1 MRAEVL
7 EDYTTSDIIDDVKK
21 TQRTIFQIYAI
32 YESLQREI
40 EQLKD
45 EVRKLKEGQN
55 ERLQAERAEGEQS
68 DESGDMAL

>member
-21 TQRTIFQIYAI
+21 TQRIIFNIYAI

>member
-21 TQRTIFQIYAI
+21 TQSTIFQIYAI
-32 YESLQREI
+32 YELLQREI

-45 EVRKLKEGQN
+45 EVRKLKEEQN

-68 DESGDMAL
+68 DKGGDMAL

>member
-7 EDYTTSDIIDDVKK
+7 EDYTTSDIIADVKK
-21 TQRTIFQIYAI
+21 TQRIIFNIYAI

-45 EVRKLKEGQN
+45 EVRKLKEEQN
-55 ERLQAERAEGEQS
+55 ERLQAERAESEQS

>member
-21 TQRTIFQIYAI
+21 TQRIIFNIYAI

-45 EVRKLKEGQN
+45 EVRKLKEEQN

>member
-32 YESLQREI
+32 YELLQREI

-45 EVRKLKEGQN
+45 EVRKLKEEQN